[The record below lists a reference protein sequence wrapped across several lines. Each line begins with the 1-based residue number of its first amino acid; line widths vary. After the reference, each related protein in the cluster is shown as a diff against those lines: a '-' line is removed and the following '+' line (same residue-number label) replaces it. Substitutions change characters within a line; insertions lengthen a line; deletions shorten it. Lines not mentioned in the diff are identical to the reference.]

1 MCDTDIEQFV
11 KDNRE
16 KIEEI
21 LARAEKDPGRKVEDA
36 MKKVFAALM
45 SPEVQKHF
53 LRAGLEAISGIEAI
67 VRNIPVPDKM
77 KDAADKAREARENV
91 KDVMCEVKGCK
102 TSKGKKV
109 KKIEVE

>member
-11 KDNRE
+11 KENRE

-21 LARAEKDPGRKVEDA
+21 LSRSEKDPGRKAEER
-36 MKKVFAALM
+36 MKKVFAAFM

-53 LRAGLEAISGIEAI
+53 LKAGLEALSGIEAI
-67 VRNIPVPDKM
+67 IRNVPVPDK
-77 KDAADKAREARENV
+77 AAEKAREARETV

-102 TSKGKKV
+102 PSKGKKV
-109 KKIEVE
+109 KKIEVD